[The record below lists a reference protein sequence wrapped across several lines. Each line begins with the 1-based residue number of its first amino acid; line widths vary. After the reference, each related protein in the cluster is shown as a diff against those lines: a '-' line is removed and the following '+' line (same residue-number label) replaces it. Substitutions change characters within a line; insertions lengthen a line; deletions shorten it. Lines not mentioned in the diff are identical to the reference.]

1 MLSYS
6 VDSKGVQRMLQK
18 MATEMPSEIQSCM
31 TKSLE
36 GGVKSAKSYVPKD
49 TLKLMRS
56 IQVDG
61 KVRRRGNIIA
71 GSYSARANNSK
82 GKNYGVYQEAGWT
95 DKSGSFH
102 EGRFYM
108 LKSKAKAEKV
118 FVRECNKALGRYV
131 RT

>member
-6 VDSKGVQRMLQK
+6 VDSKGVQRVLQK
-18 MATEMPSEIQSCM
+18 MATEMPTEIQSCVS
-31 TKSLE
+31 KALQS
-36 GGVKSAKSYVPKD
+36 GVSSAKTYVPKD

-82 GKNYGVYQEAGWT
+82 GKNYGAYQEAGWT
-95 DKSGSFH
+95 DKSGRFH

-108 LKSKAKAEKV
+108 MKSKLKAEKV
-118 FVRECNKALGRYV
+118 LVRECNKALGRYM